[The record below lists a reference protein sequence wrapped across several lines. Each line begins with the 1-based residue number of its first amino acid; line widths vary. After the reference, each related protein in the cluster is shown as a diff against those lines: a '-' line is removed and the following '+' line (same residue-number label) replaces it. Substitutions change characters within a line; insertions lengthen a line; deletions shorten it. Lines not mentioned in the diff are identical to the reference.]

1 MDVFYKWNH
10 TIGGLSCLAY
20 STWHHVFEVRPRRST
35 YRYFIPF
42 CGSILFHRTD
52 RPHFVYPAV
61 ARRVRC
67 FHLPAV
73 VNSAAVNKC
82 VFGSLFPLPGG
93 IYLQMELSHLL
104 TMFKFSRTCQ
114 PFPKWLNHFTF
125 PPAILTDFSAPL
137 PTLVILC
144 FVLFF

>member
-1 MDVFYKWNH
+1 MDVLYKWNH

-73 VNSAAVNKC
+73 VNSAAVNIHGQVC
-82 VFGSLFPLPGG
+82 VWKPVSTSWGHIPTDG
-93 IYLQMELSHLL
+93 IES
-104 TMFKFSRTCQ
+104 
-114 PFPKWLNHFTF
+114 
-125 PPAILTDFSAPL
+125 SAND
-137 PTLVILC
+137 V
-144 FVLFF
+144 